1 MVTELSTAVLD
12 ELLLFGTILIFHVLI
27 VDEMRPLELELSRT
41 PLNVLR
47 MLRELRRLLNDT
59 LVRIAVRALLKVLL
73 FLRVIRKLV
82 VRVCVVGALPIIVL
96 LLLKRLVLLLN
107 ELVTLSCFIQ
117 LRRIELLKILL
128 LLEVLV
134 EAGQV

>member
-12 ELLLFGTILIFHVLI
+12 ELLLFGTILILHVLI

-59 LVRIAVRALLKVLL
+59 LVRIAVRTLLKVLL

-96 LLLKRLVLLLN
+96 LLLK
-107 ELVTLSCFIQ
+107 
-117 LRRIELLKILL
+117 
-128 LLEVLV
+128 
-134 EAGQV
+134 